1 MIKQLAHICIFSKDL
16 TITEKFYCQALKLR
30 KVFNFIQNDKIIG
43 FYLQISEKSYIEV
56 FKNDAV
62 NHHFVSPLQ
71 HICFETTDMDKLIE
85 QIKAEGYEVTD
96 KIMGEDNSWQFWAT
110 DPDGVKIEFHEYTEN
125 SCQTTKKDCAL
136 E

>member
-30 KVFNFIQNDKIIG
+30 KVFNFIQKDIIIG

-62 NHHFVSPLQ
+62 NQNSVSPLQ
-71 HICFETTDMDKLIE
+71 HICFETTDMNKLIE

-125 SCQTTKKDCAL
+125 SCQTTKKDCVL
-136 E
+136 D